1 MDNKQLQRSSQNKV
15 IGGVCAGL
23 ARYFE
28 LDPVLVRI
36 IFLVALIV
44 FGAGPLIYIILWIV
58 MPKSNTF

>member
-1 MDNKQLQRSSQNKV
+1 MENKQLQRSSQNKV

-23 ARYFE
+23 ARYLG

-58 MPKSNTF
+58 MPKSDAF